1 MTLPSSGQ
9 LSMSQ
14 INAELGRGCCPQIS
28 LDTAENGGYVAI
40 NTFSTF
46 RPSSANPATISEWY
60 RYNHNASAPGMCYI
74 VWNGNPWSTS
84 GTIYWT
90 SVDGVPRTGGLLAN
104 QTVYI
109 CSLTFP
115 YESPAAD
122 VIVTSCGSPCSG
134 NCTDI
139 TCMPCPC

>member
-14 INAELGRGCCPQIS
+14 INTELGRGCCPQIS
-28 LDTAENGGYVAI
+28 LDTAENGGYVTI

-46 RPSSANPATISEWY
+46 RPSAANPATISEWY
-60 RYNHNASAPGMCYI
+60 RYNHAAAAPGQCYD
-74 VWNGNPWSTS
+74 VWNANPFSFS
-84 GTIYWT
+84 GTIVWR
-90 SVDGVPRTGGLLAN
+90 SVDGVLRTGTLGPN
-104 QTVYI
+104 DRRYI
-109 CSLTFP
+109 CSQIFP

-122 VIVTSCGSPCSG
+122 VIVTACGSPCSG

-139 TCMPCPC
+139 NCRACPC